1 MVVDIPVR
9 HDCTRDRGWNARPL
23 HIWHPFSVATIM
35 TKTKAAATI
44 RDHLAHSGVDVTKLK
59 TVTNTAQ
66 LVILE
71 DDRVVSAALLRP
83 RGATA
88 DQVLPVIERAEM
100 RAARVY
106 VVNGWNEDATA
117 ALDAVGIER
126 FSIGPTG
133 VVTAD
138 NVVAEI
144 SAASGSLLDEDR
156 ALSVVNDIAA
166 TAHQLQATAEQLL
179 DLAMRVR
186 VAQQREAL
194 TSTEWLDVMDLRG
207 RVEGARRLLAAA
219 LDDVKVAVPFG
230 RVPASRI
237 ARWLPVRSATEKL
250 AEVVHVGRREVDT
263 SLRALGHA

>member
-1 MVVDIPVR
+1 M
-9 HDCTRDRGWNARPL
+9 
-23 HIWHPFSVATIM
+23 ATIM

-44 RDHLAHSGVDVTKLK
+44 RDHLAHSGVDVRKLK

-71 DDRVVSAALLRP
+71 DDLLVSAALLRP

-100 RAARVY
+100 RAVRVY

-133 VVTAD
+133 GVTAD

-144 SAASGSLLDEDR
+144 SAASGTRLDEAR

-186 VAQQREAL
+186 VAQQYGAL

-207 RVEGARRLLAAA
+207 RVEDARRLLAAA
-219 LDDVKVAVPFG
+219 LDRVKVAVPFG

-237 ARWLPVRSATEKL
+237 AQWLPVRSANEKL
-250 AEVVHVGRREVDT
+250 AEVVNAGRREVDM
-263 SLRALGHA
+263 SLRTLGQA